1 MSSDIKKQK
10 PTLES
15 LIQDNQVL
23 TGKKLIQQKI
33 ERESEAKKEKE
44 LFEDAIEF
52 EMRNRKIRALR
63 KS

>member
-23 TGKKLIQQKI
+23 TGKKLIQQKF
-33 ERESEAKKEKE
+33 ERESEALEQKRM
-44 LFEDAIEF
+44 LEDAIQF
-52 EMRNRKIRALR
+52 EILNRRVR
-63 KS
+63 TSR